1 MIRPPRTL
9 TAQLS
14 LIFFIGLVLAYGLS
28 FASQFYERYQSSS
41 SMINSIIER
50 EVGVSVA
57 VLDRLPAEERGAW
70 LERLQ
75 GRSYRYELGDSSSG
89 PVLAPL
95 PPAARAIATALKQ
108 YQPVFS
114 GSAEHFQAHL
124 ALHDG
129 QLLNVDVEPR
139 DLPVA
144 QWLPVA
150 LAIQFALL
158 LLLIWL
164 AVRIAIRPLAKLAK
178 AAEALDPNA
187 PGQPLAET
195 GPREVAHAATAFNAM
210 QQRIADYLKERMQIL
225 GSISHDLQT
234 PITRMKLR
242 AEFMDESAEKDK
254 LTHDLG
260 EIEHL
265 VREGIAY
272 ARSSHGA
279 TESSRRI
286 DLDAFLQSLVFDYQ
300 DVGQHVELRGTTAA
314 LLDTRPQGLRR
325 ILANLLDNAV
335 KFAGAAEI
343 EVGHGADASLSI
355 KVLDRGPGIAADE
368 LAEVA
373 KPFYRIESS
382 RGRET
387 GGTGLGL
394 AIAQQL
400 ATALGGRLTL
410 SARPGGG
417 LCAQLHLPGA
427 ARQPHEGPRRTGQD

>member
-1 MIRPPRTL
+1 MIRLPRTL

-14 LIFFIGLVLAYGLS
+14 LIFFVGLVLAYGLS
-28 FASQFYERYQSSS
+28 FGSQFYERYQSSS

-57 VLDRLPAEERGAW
+57 VLDRLPASERGAW

-75 GRSYRYELGDSSSG
+75 GRSYRYEMGAINAG
-89 PVLAPL
+89 PALDPL
-95 PPAARAIATALKQ
+95 PPAAQAIANALRP
-108 YQPVFS
+108 YQPTFT

-129 QLLNVDVEPR
+129 QSISLDVEPR

-144 QWLPVA
+144 LWLPVA

-164 AVRIAIRPLAKLAK
+164 AVRIAIRPLADLAK
-178 AAEALDPNA
+178 AAESLDLNT
-187 PGQPLAET
+187 PGQPLAQT
-195 GPREVAHAATAFNAM
+195 GPREVAHAAVAFNAM
-210 QQRIADYLKERMQIL
+210 QQRIADSLKERMQIL
-225 GSISHDLQT
+225 GAISHDLQT

-242 AEFMDESAEKDK
+242 AEFMDDSAEKDK

-279 TESSRRI
+279 TEASRRI
-286 DLDAFLQSLVFDYQ
+286 DVDAFLQSLVFDYQ
-300 DVGQHVELRGTTAA
+300 DVGQQVELRGSTAA
-314 LLDTRPQGLRR
+314 LLETRPQGLRR

-343 EVGHGADASLSI
+343 EVDRAADGSLSI
-355 KVLDRGPGIAADE
+355 KVLDRGPGIAGDE
-368 LAEVA
+368 LAEVL
-373 KPFYRIESS
+373 KPFYRIETS

-410 SARPGGG
+410 SAREGGG
-417 LCAQLHLPGA
+417 LCVELWLFGV
-427 ARQPHEGPRRTGQD
+427 AR

>member
-1 MIRPPRTL
+1 MMRLPRTL

-14 LIFFIGLVLAYGLS
+14 LIFFVGLVLAYGLS
-28 FASQFYERYQSSS
+28 FGSQFYERYQSSS

-57 VLDRLPAEERGAW
+57 VLDRLPGSERAAW

-75 GRSYRYELGDSSSG
+75 GRSYRYQMANGNAG
-89 PVLAPL
+89 PVLDPL
-95 PPAARAIATALKQ
+95 PPAAKAIANALRS
-108 YQPVFS
+108 YQPAFT
-114 GSAEHFQAHL
+114 GNAEHFQAHL
-124 ALHDG
+124 TLHDG
-129 QLLNVDVEPR
+129 QSISLDVEPR

-144 QWLPVA
+144 LWLPVA

-164 AVRIAIRPLAKLAK
+164 AVRIAVRPLTHLAQ

-187 PGQPLAET
+187 PGKPLEET
-195 GPREVAHAATAFNAM
+195 GPREVAHAAVAFNAM

-225 GSISHDLQT
+225 GAISHDLQT

-242 AEFMDESAEKDK
+242 AEFMEESMEKDK
-254 LTHDLG
+254 LTHDLS

-279 TESSRRI
+279 TEASRRI
-286 DLDAFLQSLVFDYQ
+286 DVDAFLQSLVFDYQ
-300 DVGQHVELRGTTAA
+300 DVGQSVELRGNTAA

-343 EVGHGADASLSI
+343 EVSRGSDASLSI
-355 KVLDRGPGIAADE
+355 KVLDRGPGIAGDE
-368 LAEVA
+368 LGEVV
-373 KPFYRIESS
+373 KPFYRIETS

-400 ATALGGRLTL
+400 ANALGGTLKL
-410 SARPGGG
+410 SAREGGG
-417 LCAQLHLPGA
+417 LCAELQLGTTH
-427 ARQPHEGPRRTGQD
+427 R

>member
-1 MIRPPRTL
+1 MIRLPRTL

-14 LIFFIGLVLAYGLS
+14 LIFFVGLVLAYGLS
-28 FASQFYERYQSSS
+28 FGSQFYERYRSSS

-57 VLDRLPAEERGAW
+57 VLDRLPANERGAW

-75 GRSYRYELGDSSSG
+75 GRSYRYQMGSATMG
-89 PVLAPL
+89 PVLDPL
-95 PPAARAIATALKQ
+95 PPAAQAIASALRP
-108 YQPVFS
+108 YQPAFT

-129 QLLNVDVEPR
+129 QSISLDVEPR

-144 QWLPVA
+144 LWLPIA

-164 AVRIAIRPLAKLAK
+164 AVRIAIRPLADLAK
-178 AAEALDPNA
+178 AAESLDPNT
-187 PGQPLAET
+187 PGQPLTEA
-195 GPREVAHAATAFNAM
+195 GPREVAHAAVAFNAM
-210 QQRIADYLKERMQIL
+210 QQRIADSLKERMQIL
-225 GSISHDLQT
+225 GAISHDLQT

-242 AEFMDESAEKDK
+242 AEFMDESLEKDK

-272 ARSSHGA
+272 ARSSHGT
-279 TESSRRI
+279 TEASRRI
-286 DLDAFLQSLVFDYQ
+286 DVDAFLQSLVFDYQ
-300 DVGQHVELRGTTAA
+300 DVGQRVELRGSTAA

-335 KFAGAAEI
+335 KFAGAAEL
-343 EVGHGADASLSI
+343 EVNLADDASLSI
-355 KVLDRGPGIAADE
+355 RVLDRGPGIAGDL
-368 LAEVA
+368 LAEVV
-373 KPFYRIESS
+373 KPFYRIETS
-382 RGRET
+382 RGRDT

-410 SARPGGG
+410 DAREGGG
-417 LCAQLHLPGA
+417 LCAHLSL
-427 ARQPHEGPRRTGQD
+427 GPVVE